1 MLDGGRSLQS
11 LVVQIMKNNVDN
23 RQIDVTLNFITNL
36 KNLFDFALLLLIKCI
51 TFHKRCPRLD
61 LDSLDI
67 KSIEH
72 IKDRLSYANI
82 IFNYKIDSPN
92 NAPDVVKK
100 NRIVHKI
107 EGVPKSLSDYSL
119 HLLSKQYYVIWFDLK
134 YKNWNLS
141 AKQQIQQLK

>member
-1 MLDGGRSLQS
+1 MVDDGRSMQS
-11 LVVQIMKNNVDN
+11 LVVQIMKNNGVN
-23 RQIDVTLNFITNL
+23 KQIDISLDFITNL
-36 KNLFDFALLLLIKCI
+36 KNLFDFTLLLLIKCI

-67 KSIEH
+67 ESIEY

-82 IFNYKIDSPN
+82 IFNYKIDSPA
-92 NAPDVVKK
+92 NAPDIVKK

-107 EGVPKSLSDYSL
+107 EADPKTLSDYSI

-134 YKNWNLS
+134 YKNCNLCG
-141 AKQQIQQLK
+141 KK